1 MTPMSVYLVTW
12 DLNKEKPNYAT
23 ARTQFVTHLD
33 RYENVKD
40 SGLDSV
46 RFIST
51 NRSADQV
58 SEDLRTKL
66 DDNDRLF
73 VTKLTGGGHQGW
85 LAKTV
90 WDWINARL

>member
-1 MTPMSVYLVTW
+1 MSVYLVTW
-12 DLNKEKPNYAT
+12 DLNKEKLNYER
-23 ARTQFVTHLD
+23 ARQEFITNLEGF
-33 RYENVKD
+33 ENTKD

-51 NRSADQV
+51 DWDVHKV
-58 SEDLRTKL
+58 SDDLRSKL

-73 VTKLTGGGHQGW
+73 VVEIKNGNHQGW
-85 LAKTV
+85 LSEKV